1 MNVTRTQIAAGGTV
15 TALGVLAA
23 FAIGAGTSK
32 PATVPAA
39 KKPAPVEVRTVV
51 VHRTVKVVRHQKPK
65 KAKPASAPP
74 APARSAPAVQI
85 AQAPAPVQVSQPA
98 PAKSYSKPLTT
109 KSSGGASGGGEHE
122 SGEDSDSGE
131 HEGGG
136 DD

>member
-1 MNVTRTQIAAGGTV
+1 MLSMNVTRTQIAAGGTV

-23 FAIGAGTSK
+23 FAIGAGSNE
-32 PATVPAA
+32 PAAAPAA

-65 KAKPASAPP
+65 KVKPASAG
-74 APARSAPAVQI
+74 SAPAVQI

-98 PAKSYSKPLTT
+98 PAKTYSKPLTT
-109 KSSGGASGGGEHE
+109 KSSGGGGGEEEREHE
-122 SGEDSDSGE
+122 SGDDGE